1 MTASLTDLT
10 RALAE
15 GTIVFLGGAGVS
27 TDSGIPDFRSAAGL
41 YATRPGGRAVEY
53 LLSRDCLVHEPE
65 EFFAFYRSHLL
76 YPDAQPNL
84 AHRVLADLEA
94 VGRLTSVVTQNIDGL
109 HQAAGSRA
117 VRELHGSVHRN
128 SCTSCRAVYDI
139 TFMLRSARTPTCP
152 VCGARVRPDVV
163 LYGEPLDVSVIDAAR
178 REVAAADVLL
188 VGGTS
193 LTVYPAAGLV
203 SEYMG
208 DRLIIVNES
217 ETPYDDQAAL
227 LVRGNLGRVLAD
239 VFTGSSL
246 KPR

>member
-1 MTASLTDLT
+1 M
-10 RALAE
+10 
-15 GTIVFLGGAGVS
+15 
-27 TDSGIPDFRSAAGL
+27 
-41 YATRPGGRAVEY
+41 
-53 LLSRDCLVHEPE
+53 
-65 EFFAFYRSHLL
+65 
-76 YPDAQPNL
+76 
-84 AHRVLADLEA
+84 
-94 VGRLTSVVTQNIDGL
+94 
-109 HQAAGSRA
+109 
-117 VRELHGSVHRN
+117 
-128 SCTSCRAVYDI
+128 
-139 TFMLRSARTPTCP
+139 
-152 VCGARVRPDVV
+152 
-163 LYGEPLDVSVIDAAR
+163 SVIDAAR